1 MRALETDTI
10 AAIATASGNGAIGV
24 IRLSGPKAR
33 SIAEALTGKTLQARY
48 AHLTTFKST
57 NGTVLDLGLTLYF
70 PAPNSFTGEDVVELQ
85 GHGGQYVLSF
95 VLNDCLNRGA
105 RLANP
110 GEFSERAFHNEKIDL
125 LQAEAIADLIA
136 AETET
141 AAHLATSSLSGSF
154 SAIVSE
160 LSLQLTELRALTE
173 ASIDFP
179 EEDIDVISRHNVVDR
194 LQKLLDTLR
203 ELTEEVANAQQ
214 LSQGINIALMGAP
227 NAGKSSLLNALAK
240 EEVAIVTRKAG
251 TTRDIVIRSVMINGL
266 GVDLVDTAGL
276 RETTDEIEAE
286 GIQRAKNAATNAD
299 LILEIQDDS
308 AQAAGA
314 PIEIATPSRVI
325 RVINKI
331 DLSGRDPGISKDSEI
346 PTVAISTLT
355 GEGLDQL
362 QQLITE
368 TALISSTT
376 NSRFSA
382 RHRHVTAL
390 NEAKTTLMTSL
401 TNFSSHQA
409 AELLSEDLKNV
420 QTQLDELTGV
430 ITSDDILG
438 QIFSSFCI
446 GK

>member
-57 NGTVLDLGLTLYF
+57 NGTVLDSGLTLYF

-276 RETTDEIEAE
+276 RETTDEIEVE

>member
-1 MRALETDTI
+1 MRALEKDTI

-24 IRLSGPKAR
+24 IRLSGPQAR
-33 SIAEALTGKTLQARY
+33 SIAEGLTSKVLQPRY
-48 AHLTTFKST
+48 AHLTTFTSSD
-57 NGTVLDLGLTLYF
+57 GVVLDSGLSLYF

-85 GHGGQYVLSF
+85 GHGGQYVLRA
-95 VLNDCLNRGA
+95 VLNDCINRGA

-125 LQAEAIADLIA
+125 IQAEAIADLIV

-141 AAHLATSSLSGSF
+141 AAHLATSSLSGAF
-154 SAIVSE
+154 SNIVTE
-160 LSLQLTELRALTE
+160 MSLQLTELRALTE

-179 EEDIDVISRHNVVDR
+179 EEDIDVISRHNVLGR
-194 LQKLLDTLR
+194 LHELLETLQ
-203 ELTEEVANAQQ
+203 ELTEEVAAAQQ
-214 LSQGINIALMGAP
+214 LSQGINVALMGPP

-240 EEVAIVTRKAG
+240 EEVAIVTSKAG
-251 TTRDIVIRSVMINGL
+251 TTRDVVTRSVLIHGL

-286 GIQRAKNAATNAD
+286 GILRAKNAAKHAD

-308 AQAAGA
+308 VQESGEA
-314 PIEIATPSRVI
+314 IDITTPSRII

-331 DLSGRDPGISKDSEI
+331 DLSGREPGIAKEAEI

-362 QQLITE
+362 QQLITDA
-368 TALISSTT
+368 ALLSSTT

-390 NEAKTTLMTSL
+390 NEAKAALVTSL
-401 TNFSSHQA
+401 SNFKSHNA

-420 QTQLDELTGV
+420 QARLDELTGV

>member
-1 MRALETDTI
+1 
-10 AAIATASGNGAIGV
+10 
-24 IRLSGPKAR
+24 
-33 SIAEALTGKTLQARY
+33 
-48 AHLTTFKST
+48 
-57 NGTVLDLGLTLYF
+57 
-70 PAPNSFTGEDVVELQ
+70 
-85 GHGGQYVLSF
+85 
-95 VLNDCLNRGA
+95 
-105 RLANP
+105 
-110 GEFSERAFHNEKIDL
+110 
-125 LQAEAIADLIA
+125 
-136 AETET
+136 
-141 AAHLATSSLSGSF
+141 
-154 SAIVSE
+154 
-160 LSLQLTELRALTE
+160 
-173 ASIDFP
+173 
-179 EEDIDVISRHNVVDR
+179 
-194 LQKLLDTLR
+194 
-203 ELTEEVANAQQ
+203 
-214 LSQGINIALMGAP
+214 MGAP

-276 RETTDEIEAE
+276 RETTDEIEVE

>member
-1 MRALETDTI
+1 MRALEKDTI
-10 AAIATASGNGAIGV
+10 AAIATASGNGAIGI
-24 IRLSGPKAR
+24 IRLSGPHAR
-33 SIAEALTGKTLQARY
+33 AIAEGLTDSVLQPRY
-48 AHLTTFKST
+48 AHLTTFTS
-57 NGTVLDLGLTLYF
+57 NDGVIIDSGLSLYF

-85 GHGGQYVLSF
+85 GHGGQYVLRALLS
-95 VLNDCLNRGA
+95 DCIKRGA

-141 AAHLATSSLSGSF
+141 AAHLAAASLSGTF
-154 SAIVSE
+154 SSIVTE

-179 EEDIDVISRHNVVDR
+179 EEEIDVISRHNVLDR
-194 LQKLLDTLR
+194 LHGLLETLQK
-203 ELTEEVANAQQ
+203 LTEEVAAAQQ
-214 LSQGINIALMGAP
+214 LSQGINVALMGPP

-240 EEVAIVTRKAG
+240 EEVAIVTNQAG
-251 TTRDIVIRSVMINGL
+251 TTRDIVTRSVLINGL
-266 GVDLVDTAGL
+266 GIDLVDTAGL

-286 GIQRAKNAATNAD
+286 GILRAKNAATRAD
-299 LILEIQDDS
+299 LILEIQDDY
-308 AQAAGA
+308 AQETGE
-314 PIEIATPSRVI
+314 PIDISRSSQII

-331 DLSGRDPGISKDSEI
+331 DLSGRDPGIAKEAEI

-355 GEGLDQL
+355 GAGLDQL

-368 TALISSTT
+368 TALTSSTT

-390 NEAKTTLMTSL
+390 NEAKTALITSL
-401 TNFSSHQA
+401 SNYENHNA

-420 QTQLDELTGV
+420 QARLDELTGV

>member
-1 MRALETDTI
+1 MRALEKDTI

-24 IRLSGPKAR
+24 IRLSGPTAR
-33 SIAEALTGKTLQARY
+33 SIAEGLTGKVLQARY
-48 AHLTTFKST
+48 AHLTTFTSSD
-57 NGTVLDLGLTLYF
+57 GIVLDSGLSLYF
-70 PAPNSFTGEDVVELQ
+70 PGPHSFTGEDVVELQ
-85 GHGGQYVLSF
+85 GHGGQYVLRA
-95 VLNDCLNRGA
+95 LLTECINRGA

-110 GEFSERAFHNEKIDL
+110 GEFSERAFHNDKIDL

-154 SAIVSE
+154 SNIVNE

-179 EEDIDVISRHNVVDR
+179 EEDIDVISRHHVVAR
-194 LQKLLDTLR
+194 LYELLDILKQ
-203 ELTEEVANAQQ
+203 LTEEVAAAQQ
-214 LSQGINIALMGAP
+214 LSKGINVALIGPP

-240 EEVAIVTRKAG
+240 EEVAIVTNKAG
-251 TTRDIVIRSVMINGL
+251 TTRDVVTRSIMINGL

-286 GIQRAKNAATNAD
+286 GILRAKNAATHAD
-299 LILEIQDDS
+299 LILDIQDDS
-308 AQAAGA
+308 AKETGE
-314 PIEIATPSRVI
+314 PIDITRSIRTI

-355 GEGLDQL
+355 GEGLDRL

-376 NSRFSA
+376 SSRFSA

-390 NEAKTTLMTSL
+390 NEAKTALMTSL
-401 TNFSSHQA
+401 SNFKNHSA

-420 QTQLDELTGV
+420 QARLDELTGV

>member
-1 MRALETDTI
+1 MRALEKDTI

-24 IRLSGPKAR
+24 IRLSGPTAR
-33 SIAEALTGKTLQARY
+33 SIAEGLTGKVLQARY
-48 AHLTTFKST
+48 AHLTTFTSSD
-57 NGTVLDLGLTLYF
+57 GIVLDSGLSLYF
-70 PAPNSFTGEDVVELQ
+70 PGPHSFTGEDVVELQ
-85 GHGGQYVLSF
+85 GHGGQYVLRALLS
-95 VLNDCLNRGA
+95 DCINRGA

-110 GEFSERAFHNEKIDL
+110 GEFSERAFHNDKIDL

-154 SAIVSE
+154 SNIVNE

-179 EEDIDVISRHNVVDR
+179 EEDIDVISRHNVVAR
-194 LQKLLDTLR
+194 LYELLDILKQ
-203 ELTEEVANAQQ
+203 LTEEVAAAQQ
-214 LSQGINIALMGAP
+214 LSQGINVALIGPP

-240 EEVAIVTRKAG
+240 EEVAIVTNKAG
-251 TTRDIVIRSVMINGL
+251 TTRDVVTRSIMINGL

-286 GIQRAKNAATNAD
+286 GILRAKNAATHAD
-299 LILEIQDDS
+299 LILDIQDDS
-308 AQAAGA
+308 AKETGE
-314 PIEIATPSRVI
+314 PIDITRSIRTI

-355 GEGLDQL
+355 GEGLDRL

-376 NSRFSA
+376 SSRFSA

-390 NEAKTTLMTSL
+390 NEAKTALTTSL
-401 TNFSSHQA
+401 SSFESHNA

-420 QTQLDELTGV
+420 QTRLDELTGV

>member
-1 MRALETDTI
+1 MRALEKDTI

-24 IRLSGPKAR
+24 IRLSGPQAR
-33 SIAEALTGKTLQARY
+33 SIAEGLTSKVLQPRY
-48 AHLTTFKST
+48 AHLTTFTSSD
-57 NGTVLDLGLTLYF
+57 GVVLDSGLSLYF

-85 GHGGQYVLSF
+85 GHGGQYVLRA
-95 VLNDCLNRGA
+95 VLSDCINRGA

-125 LQAEAIADLIA
+125 IQAEAIADLIA

-141 AAHLATSSLSGSF
+141 AAHLATSSLSGAF
-154 SAIVSE
+154 SSIVTE
-160 LSLQLTELRALTE
+160 LSLRLTELRALTE

-179 EEDIDVISRHNVVDR
+179 EEDIDVISRHNVLGR
-194 LQKLLDTLR
+194 LHELLETLQ
-203 ELTEEVANAQQ
+203 ELTEEVASAQQ
-214 LSQGINIALMGAP
+214 LSQGINVALMGPP

-240 EEVAIVTRKAG
+240 EEVAIVTSKAG
-251 TTRDIVIRSVMINGL
+251 TTRDVVTRSVLIHGL

-276 RETTDEIEAE
+276 RETNDEIEAE
-286 GIQRAKNAATNAD
+286 GILRAKNAAKHAD

-308 AQAAGA
+308 VQESGKA
-314 PIEIATPSRVI
+314 IDITTPNRII

-331 DLSGRDPGISKDSEI
+331 DLSGREPGIAKEAEI

-362 QQLITE
+362 QQIITE
-368 TALISSTT
+368 TALLSSTT

-390 NEAKTTLMTSL
+390 NEAKTALMTSL
-401 TNFSSHQA
+401 SNFKSHNA

-420 QTQLDELTGV
+420 QARLDELTGV

>member
-48 AHLTTFKST
+48 AHLTTFKSS
-57 NGTVLDLGLTLYF
+57 NGTVLDSGLSLYF
-70 PAPNSFTGEDVVELQ
+70 PAPHSFTGEDVVELQ
-85 GHGGQYVLSF
+85 GHGGQYVIRS
-95 VLNDCLNRGA
+95 VLNDCINRGA

-154 SAIVSE
+154 SSIVTE

-179 EEDIDVISRHNVVDR
+179 EEDIDVISRHNVVNR
-194 LQKLLDTLR
+194 LQELLDTLR

-214 LSQGINIALMGAP
+214 LSQGINVALMGAP

-240 EEVAIVTRKAG
+240 EEVAIVTSKAG
-251 TTRDIVIRSVMINGL
+251 TTRDMVSRSVIINGL

-286 GIQRAKNAATNAD
+286 GIKRAKNAATNAD
-299 LILEIQDDS
+299 LILEIHDDCG
-308 AQAAGA
+308 QAASA
-314 PIEIATPSRVI
+314 PIKTATPSPVI

-390 NEAKTTLMTSL
+390 NEAKTALMTSL
-401 TNFSSHQA
+401 ANFNHHQA

-420 QTQLDELTGV
+420 QTRLDELTGV

>member
-57 NGTVLDLGLTLYF
+57 NGTVLDSGLTLYF

-141 AAHLATSSLSGSF
+141 AAHLATSSLSGLF

>member
-57 NGTVLDLGLTLYF
+57 NGTVLDSGLTLYF

-141 AAHLATSSLSGSF
+141 AVHLATSSLSGSF

-276 RETTDEIEAE
+276 RETTDEIEVE

>member
-1 MRALETDTI
+1 MRALEKDTI

-24 IRLSGPKAR
+24 IRLSGPQAR
-33 SIAEALTGKTLQARY
+33 SIAQGLTGKVLRPRY
-48 AHLTTFKST
+48 AHLTTFTSRD
-57 NGTVLDLGLTLYF
+57 GVVLDSGLSLYF

-85 GHGGQYVLSF
+85 GHGGQYVLRALLS
-95 VLNDCLNRGA
+95 DCISRGA

-125 LQAEAIADLIA
+125 IQAEAIADLIA

-141 AAHLATSSLSGSF
+141 AAHLATSSLSGAF
-154 SAIVSE
+154 SSIVSE

-179 EEDIDVISRHNVVDR
+179 EEDIDVISRHNVLDR
-194 LQKLLDTLR
+194 LHGLLETLQ
-203 ELTEEVANAQQ
+203 ELTEEVAAAQQ
-214 LSQGINIALMGAP
+214 LSQGINVALMGPP

-240 EEVAIVTRKAG
+240 EEVAIVTNQAG
-251 TTRDIVIRSVMINGL
+251 TTRDIVTRSVLINGL

-286 GIQRAKNAATNAD
+286 GILRAKNAGTRAD
-299 LILEIQDDS
+299 LILEIQDDC
-308 AQAAGA
+308 AQETGEPIDITA
-314 PIEIATPSRVI
+314 PNRTI
-325 RVINKI
+325 RVLNKI
-331 DLSGRDPGISKDSEI
+331 DLSGRDPGIGKEAEI

-362 QQLITE
+362 RQLITE
-368 TALISSTT
+368 TVLISSTT

-390 NEAKTTLMTSL
+390 NEAKTALMTSL
-401 TNFSSHQA
+401 SNYENHNA

-420 QTQLDELTGV
+420 QARLDELTGV

>member
-1 MRALETDTI
+1 MRALEKDTI

-24 IRLSGPKAR
+24 IRLSGPKAK
-33 SIAEALTGKTLQARY
+33 SIAEGLTGKMLQARY
-48 AHLTTFKST
+48 AHLATFKSSD
-57 NGTVLDLGLTLYF
+57 GTALDSGLSLFF
-70 PAPNSFTGEDVVELQ
+70 PAPHSFTGEDVVELQ
-85 GHGGQYVLSF
+85 GHGGQYVLRTL
-95 VLNDCLNRGA
+95 LNECINRGA

-110 GEFSERAFHNEKIDL
+110 GEFSERAFHNAKIDL

-154 SAIVSE
+154 SNIVNG

-179 EEDIDVISRHNVVDR
+179 EEDIDIISRYNILDR
-194 LQKLLDTLR
+194 LNELLDTLK
-203 ELTEEVANAQQ
+203 ELTEEVATAQQ
-214 LSQGINIALMGAP
+214 LSQGINVALMGPP

-240 EEVAIVTRKAG
+240 EEVAIVTNKAG
-251 TTRDIVIRSVMINGL
+251 TTRDIVTRSVMINGL

-286 GIQRAKNAATNAD
+286 GILRAKNAATHAD
-299 LILEIQDDS
+299 LILEIRDDS
-308 AQAAGA
+308 AQETSE
-314 PIEIATPSRVI
+314 PIDIATPSQVI
-325 RVINKI
+325 RVVNKI
-331 DLSGRDPGISKDSEI
+331 DLSGRDPGIVRDAEI

-355 GEGLDQL
+355 GEGLGKL

-376 NSRFSA
+376 SSRFSA

-390 NEAKTTLMTSL
+390 NEARAALKTALS
-401 TNFSSHQA
+401 NFNSHNA
-409 AELLSEDLKNV
+409 VELLSEDLKNV
-420 QTQLDELTGV
+420 QIRLDELTGV

>member
-1 MRALETDTI
+1 MRALEKDTI
-10 AAIATASGNGAIGV
+10 GAIATASGNGAIGI
-24 IRLSGPKAR
+24 IRLSGPQAR
-33 SIAEALTGKTLQARY
+33 AIAEGLTGCVLQPRY
-48 AHLTTFKST
+48 AHLTTFTS
-57 NGTVLDLGLTLYF
+57 NDGVVIDSGLSLYF

-85 GHGGQYVLSF
+85 GHGGQYVLRALLS
-95 VLNDCLNRGA
+95 DCINRGA

-125 LQAEAIADLIA
+125 LQAEAIADLIT

-141 AAHLATSSLSGSF
+141 AAHLAAASLSGTF
-154 SAIVSE
+154 SSIVTE

-179 EEDIDVISRHNVVDR
+179 EEEIDVISRHNVLDR
-194 LQKLLDTLR
+194 LHGLLETLQQ
-203 ELTEEVANAQQ
+203 LTEEVAAAQQ
-214 LSQGINIALMGAP
+214 LSQGINVALIGPP

-240 EEVAIVTRKAG
+240 EEVAIVTNQAG
-251 TTRDIVIRSVMINGL
+251 TTRDIVTRSVLINDL
-266 GVDLVDTAGL
+266 GIDLVDTAGL

-286 GIQRAKNAATNAD
+286 GILRAKNAATRAD

-308 AQAAGA
+308 AQETGE
-314 PIEIATPSRVI
+314 PIDISTSSRTI

-331 DLSGRDPGISKDSEI
+331 DLSGRDPGIAKEADI

-355 GEGLDQL
+355 GAGLYQL

-368 TALISSTT
+368 TALTSSTT

-390 NEAKTTLMTSL
+390 NEAKTALITSL
-401 TNFSSHQA
+401 SNYENHNA

-420 QTQLDELTGV
+420 QARLDELTGV

>member
-57 NGTVLDLGLTLYF
+57 NGTVLDSGLTLYF

>member
-1 MRALETDTI
+1 MRALEKNTI
-10 AAIATASGNGAIGV
+10 AAIATASGNGAIGI
-24 IRLSGPKAR
+24 IRLSGPQAR
-33 SIAEALTGKTLQARY
+33 TIAEGLTGSVLQPRY
-48 AHLTTFKST
+48 AHLTTFTS
-57 NGTVLDLGLTLYF
+57 NDGVVIDSGLSLYF

-85 GHGGQYVLSF
+85 GHGGQYVLRAL
-95 VLNDCLNRGA
+95 LNDCIKRGA

-141 AAHLATSSLSGSF
+141 AAHLAAASLSGTF
-154 SAIVSE
+154 SSIVTE

-179 EEDIDVISRHNVVDR
+179 EEEIDVISRHNVLDR
-194 LQKLLDTLR
+194 LHGLLETLQK
-203 ELTEEVANAQQ
+203 LTEEVAAAQQ
-214 LSQGINIALMGAP
+214 LSQGINVALMGPP
-227 NAGKSSLLNALAK
+227 NAGKSSLLNALAQ
-240 EEVAIVTRKAG
+240 EEVAIVTNQAG
-251 TTRDIVIRSVMINGL
+251 TTRDIVTRSVLINGL
-266 GVDLVDTAGL
+266 GIDLVDTAGL

-286 GIQRAKNAATNAD
+286 GILRAKSAATRAD
-299 LILEIQDDS
+299 LILEIQDDY
-308 AQAAGA
+308 AQETGE
-314 PIEIATPSRVI
+314 PIDISRSSQII

-331 DLSGRDPGISKDSEI
+331 DLSGRDPGIAKEADI

-355 GEGLDQL
+355 GAGLDQL

-368 TALISSTT
+368 TALTSSTT

-390 NEAKTTLMTSL
+390 KEAKTALITSL
-401 TNFSSHQA
+401 SNYENHNA

-420 QTQLDELTGV
+420 QARLDELTGV

>member
-1 MRALETDTI
+1 MRALEKDTI

-24 IRLSGPKAR
+24 IRLSGPQAR
-33 SIAEALTGKTLQARY
+33 SIAEGLTSKVLQPRY
-48 AHLTTFKST
+48 AHLTTFTSSD
-57 NGTVLDLGLTLYF
+57 GVVLDSGLSLYF

-85 GHGGQYVLSF
+85 GHGGQYVLRA
-95 VLNDCLNRGA
+95 VLNDCINRGA

-125 LQAEAIADLIA
+125 IQAEAIADLIV

-141 AAHLATSSLSGSF
+141 AAHLATSSLSGAF
-154 SAIVSE
+154 SNIVTE
-160 LSLQLTELRALTE
+160 MSLQLTELRALTE

-179 EEDIDVISRHNVVDR
+179 EEDIDVISRHNVLGR
-194 LQKLLDTLR
+194 LHELLETLQ
-203 ELTEEVANAQQ
+203 ELTEEVAAAQQ
-214 LSQGINIALMGAP
+214 LSQGINVALMGPP

-240 EEVAIVTRKAG
+240 EEVAIVTSKAG
-251 TTRDIVIRSVMINGL
+251 TTRDVVTRSVLIHGL

-286 GIQRAKNAATNAD
+286 GILRAKNAAKHAD

-308 AQAAGA
+308 VQESGKA
-314 PIEIATPSRVI
+314 IDITTPSRII

-331 DLSGRDPGISKDSEI
+331 DLSGREPGIAKEAEI

-355 GEGLDQL
+355 GKGLDQL
-362 QQLITE
+362 QQLITDA
-368 TALISSTT
+368 ALLSSTT

-390 NEAKTTLMTSL
+390 NEAKAALVTSL
-401 TNFSSHQA
+401 SNFKSHNA

-420 QTQLDELTGV
+420 QARLDELTGV

>member
-1 MRALETDTI
+1 MRALEKNTI
-10 AAIATASGNGAIGV
+10 AAIATASGNGAIGI
-24 IRLSGPKAR
+24 IRLSGPQAR
-33 SIAEALTGKTLQARY
+33 TIAEGLTGSVLQPRY
-48 AHLTTFKST
+48 AHLTTFTS
-57 NGTVLDLGLTLYF
+57 NDGVVIDSGLSLYF

-85 GHGGQYVLSF
+85 GHGGQYVLRALLS
-95 VLNDCLNRGA
+95 DCIKRGA

-141 AAHLATSSLSGSF
+141 AAHLAAASLSGTF
-154 SAIVSE
+154 SSIVTE

-179 EEDIDVISRHNVVDR
+179 EEEIDVISRHNVLDR
-194 LQKLLDTLR
+194 LHGLLETLQK
-203 ELTEEVANAQQ
+203 LTEEVAAAQQ
-214 LSQGINIALMGAP
+214 LSQGINVALMGPP

-240 EEVAIVTRKAG
+240 EEVAIVTNQAG
-251 TTRDIVIRSVMINGL
+251 TTRDIVTRSVLINGL
-266 GVDLVDTAGL
+266 GIDLVDTAGL

-286 GIQRAKNAATNAD
+286 GILRAKNAATRAD
-299 LILEIQDDS
+299 LILEIQDDY
-308 AQAAGA
+308 AQETGE
-314 PIEIATPSRVI
+314 PIDISRSSQII

-331 DLSGRDPGISKDSEI
+331 DLSGRDPGIAKEADI

-355 GEGLDQL
+355 GAGLDQL

-368 TALISSTT
+368 TALTSSTT

-390 NEAKTTLMTSL
+390 KEAKTALITSL
-401 TNFSSHQA
+401 SNYENHNA

-420 QTQLDELTGV
+420 QARLDELTGV

>member
-1 MRALETDTI
+1 MRALEKDTI
-10 AAIATASGNGAIGV
+10 GAIATASGNGAIGI
-24 IRLSGPKAR
+24 IRLSGPQAR
-33 SIAEALTGKTLQARY
+33 AIAEGLTGCVLQPRY
-48 AHLTTFKST
+48 AHLTTFTS
-57 NGTVLDLGLTLYF
+57 NDGVVIDSGLSLYF

-85 GHGGQYVLSF
+85 GHGGQYVLRALLS
-95 VLNDCLNRGA
+95 DCINRGA

-141 AAHLATSSLSGSF
+141 AAHLAAASLSGTF
-154 SAIVSE
+154 SSIVTE

-179 EEDIDVISRHNVVDR
+179 EEEIDVISRHNVLDR
-194 LQKLLDTLR
+194 LYGLLETLQQ
-203 ELTEEVANAQQ
+203 LTEEVAAAQQ
-214 LSQGINIALMGAP
+214 LSQGINVALMGPP

-240 EEVAIVTRKAG
+240 EEVAIVTNQAG
-251 TTRDIVIRSVMINGL
+251 TTRDIVTRSILINGL
-266 GVDLVDTAGL
+266 GIDLVDTAGL

-286 GIQRAKNAATNAD
+286 GILRAKNAATRAD
-299 LILEIQDDS
+299 LILEIQDDC
-308 AQAAGA
+308 AHETGE
-314 PIEIATPSRVI
+314 PIDISTSSRTI

-331 DLSGRDPGISKDSEI
+331 DLSGRDPGIAKEAET

-390 NEAKTTLMTSL
+390 NEAKTALTESL
-401 TNFSSHQA
+401 SNFENHNA

-420 QTQLDELTGV
+420 QARLDELTGV

>member
-1 MRALETDTI
+1 MRALEKDTI

-24 IRLSGPKAR
+24 IRLSGPQAR
-33 SIAEALTGKTLQARY
+33 SIAEGLTSKVLQPRY
-48 AHLTTFKST
+48 AHLTTFRSSD
-57 NGTVLDLGLTLYF
+57 GVVLDSGLSLYF

-85 GHGGQYVLSF
+85 GHGGQYVLRA
-95 VLNDCLNRGA
+95 VLSDCINRGA

-125 LQAEAIADLIA
+125 IQAEAIADLIA

-141 AAHLATSSLSGSF
+141 AAHLATSSLSGAF
-154 SAIVSE
+154 SSIVTE
-160 LSLQLTELRALTE
+160 LSLRLTELRALTE

-179 EEDIDVISRHNVVDR
+179 EEDIDVISRHNVLGR
-194 LQKLLDTLR
+194 LHELLETLQ
-203 ELTEEVANAQQ
+203 ELTEEVASAQQ
-214 LSQGINIALMGAP
+214 LSQGINVALMGPP

-240 EEVAIVTRKAG
+240 EEVAIVTSKAG
-251 TTRDIVIRSVMINGL
+251 TTRDVVTRSVLIHGL

-286 GIQRAKNAATNAD
+286 GILRAKNAAKHAD

-308 AQAAGA
+308 VQESGKA
-314 PIEIATPSRVI
+314 IDITTPNRII

-331 DLSGRDPGISKDSEI
+331 DLSGREPGIAKEAEI

-362 QQLITE
+362 QQIITE
-368 TALISSTT
+368 TALLSSTT

-390 NEAKTTLMTSL
+390 NEAKTALMTSL
-401 TNFSSHQA
+401 SNFKSHNA

-420 QTQLDELTGV
+420 QARLDELTGV

>member
-57 NGTVLDLGLTLYF
+57 NGTVLDSGLTLYF

-276 RETTDEIEAE
+276 RETTDEIEVE

-409 AELLSEDLKNV
+409 AELLSEDLKKCSN
-420 QTQLDELTGV
+420 TTR
-430 ITSDDILG
+430 
-438 QIFSSFCI
+438 
-446 GK
+446 

>member
-1 MRALETDTI
+1 MRALEKDTI
-10 AAIATASGNGAIGV
+10 GAIATASGNGAIGI
-24 IRLSGPKAR
+24 IRLSGPQAR
-33 SIAEALTGKTLQARY
+33 AIAEGLTGCVLQPRY
-48 AHLTTFKST
+48 AHLTTFTS
-57 NGTVLDLGLTLYF
+57 NDGVVIDSGLSLYF

-85 GHGGQYVLSF
+85 GHGGQYVLRALLS
-95 VLNDCLNRGA
+95 DCINRGA

-141 AAHLATSSLSGSF
+141 AAHLATASLSGTF
-154 SAIVSE
+154 SSIVNE

-179 EEDIDVISRHNVVDR
+179 EEEIDVISRHNVLDR
-194 LQKLLDTLR
+194 LHGLLETLQQ
-203 ELTEEVANAQQ
+203 LTEEVAAAQQ
-214 LSQGINIALMGAP
+214 LSQGINVALMGPP

-240 EEVAIVTRKAG
+240 EEVAIVTNQAG
-251 TTRDIVIRSVMINGL
+251 TTRDIVTRSVLINGL
-266 GVDLVDTAGL
+266 GIDLVDTAGL

-286 GIQRAKNAATNAD
+286 GILRAKNAATRAD
-299 LILEIQDDS
+299 LILEIQDDC
-308 AQAAGA
+308 AHETGE
-314 PIEIATPSRVI
+314 PIDISTSSRTI

-331 DLSGRDPGISKDSEI
+331 DLSGRDPGIAKEAEI

-390 NEAKTTLMTSL
+390 NEAKTALTTSL
-401 TNFSSHQA
+401 SNFENHNA

-420 QTQLDELTGV
+420 QARLDELTGV

>member
-1 MRALETDTI
+1 MRALEKDTI

-24 IRLSGPKAR
+24 IRLSGPQAR
-33 SIAEALTGKTLQARY
+33 SIAEGLTSKVLQPRY
-48 AHLTTFKST
+48 AHLTTFTSSD
-57 NGTVLDLGLTLYF
+57 GVVLDSGLSLYF

-85 GHGGQYVLSF
+85 GHGGQYVLRA
-95 VLNDCLNRGA
+95 VLSDCINRGA

-125 LQAEAIADLIA
+125 IQAEAIADLIA

-141 AAHLATSSLSGSF
+141 AAHLATSSLSGAF
-154 SAIVSE
+154 SSIVTE
-160 LSLQLTELRALTE
+160 LSMQLTELRALTE

-179 EEDIDVISRHNVVDR
+179 EEDIDVISRHNVLGR
-194 LQKLLDTLR
+194 LHGLLETLQK
-203 ELTEEVANAQQ
+203 LTEEVAVAQQ
-214 LSQGINIALMGAP
+214 LSQGINVALMGPP

-240 EEVAIVTRKAG
+240 EEVAIVTSKAG
-251 TTRDIVIRSVMINGL
+251 TTRDVVTRSVLINGL
-266 GVDLVDTAGL
+266 GIDLVDTAGL

-286 GIQRAKNAATNAD
+286 GILRAKNAATRAD
-299 LILEIQDDS
+299 LILEIQDDY
-308 AQAAGA
+308 AQETSE
-314 PIEIATPSRVI
+314 PIDISRSSQII

-331 DLSGRDPGISKDSEI
+331 DLSGRDPGIAKEADI

-355 GEGLDQL
+355 GAGLDQL

-368 TALISSTT
+368 TALTSSTT

-390 NEAKTTLMTSL
+390 KEAKTALITSL
-401 TNFSSHQA
+401 SNYENHNA

-420 QTQLDELTGV
+420 QARLDELTGV

>member
-1 MRALETDTI
+1 MRALEKDTI

-24 IRLSGPKAR
+24 IRLSGPQAR
-33 SIAEALTGKTLQARY
+33 SIAEGLTSKVLQPRY
-48 AHLTTFKST
+48 AHLTTFTSSD
-57 NGTVLDLGLTLYF
+57 GVVLDSGLSLYF

-85 GHGGQYVLSF
+85 GHGGQYVLRA
-95 VLNDCLNRGA
+95 VLSDCINRGA

-125 LQAEAIADLIA
+125 IQAEAIADLIA

-141 AAHLATSSLSGSF
+141 AAHLATSSLSGAF
-154 SAIVSE
+154 SSIVTE
-160 LSLQLTELRALTE
+160 LSLRLTELRALTE

-179 EEDIDVISRHNVVDR
+179 EEDIDVISRHNVLGR
-194 LQKLLDTLR
+194 LHELLETLQ
-203 ELTEEVANAQQ
+203 ELTEEVASAQQ
-214 LSQGINIALMGAP
+214 LSQGINVALMGPP

-240 EEVAIVTRKAG
+240 EEVAIVTSKAG
-251 TTRDIVIRSVMINGL
+251 TTRDVVTRSVLIHGL

-286 GIQRAKNAATNAD
+286 GILRAKNAAKHAD

-308 AQAAGA
+308 VQESGKA
-314 PIEIATPSRVI
+314 IDITTPNRII

-331 DLSGRDPGISKDSEI
+331 DLSGREPGIAKEAEI

-362 QQLITE
+362 QQIITE
-368 TALISSTT
+368 TALLSSTT

-390 NEAKTTLMTSL
+390 NEAKTALMTSL
-401 TNFSSHQA
+401 SNFKSHNA

-420 QTQLDELTGV
+420 QARLDELTGV

>member
-1 MRALETDTI
+1 MRALEKDTI
-10 AAIATASGNGAIGV
+10 AAIATASGNGAIGI
-24 IRLSGPKAR
+24 IRLSGPHAR
-33 SIAEALTGKTLQARY
+33 AIAEGLTDSVLQPRY
-48 AHLTTFKST
+48 AHLTTFTS
-57 NGTVLDLGLTLYF
+57 NDGVIIDSGLSLYF

-85 GHGGQYVLSF
+85 GHGGQYVLRALLS
-95 VLNDCLNRGA
+95 DCIKRGA

-141 AAHLATSSLSGSF
+141 AAHLAAASLSGTF
-154 SAIVSE
+154 SSIVTE

-179 EEDIDVISRHNVVDR
+179 EEEIDVISRHNVLDR
-194 LQKLLDTLR
+194 LHGLLETLQK
-203 ELTEEVANAQQ
+203 LTEEVAAAQQ
-214 LSQGINIALMGAP
+214 LSQGINVALMGPP

-240 EEVAIVTRKAG
+240 EEVAIVTNQAG
-251 TTRDIVIRSVMINGL
+251 TTRDIVTRSVLINGL
-266 GVDLVDTAGL
+266 GIDLVDTAGL

-286 GIQRAKNAATNAD
+286 GILRAKNAATRAD
-299 LILEIQDDS
+299 LILEIQDDY
-308 AQAAGA
+308 AQETGE
-314 PIEIATPSRVI
+314 PIDISRSSQII

-331 DLSGRDPGISKDSEI
+331 DLSGRDPGIAKEAEI

-355 GEGLDQL
+355 GAGLDQL

-368 TALISSTT
+368 TALTSSTT

-390 NEAKTTLMTSL
+390 NEAKTALITSL
-401 TNFSSHQA
+401 SNYENHNA
-409 AELLSEDLKNV
+409 AELLSEDLKSV
-420 QTQLDELTGV
+420 QARLDELTGV

>member
-1 MRALETDTI
+1 MRALEKDTI

-24 IRLSGPKAR
+24 IRLSGPQAR
-33 SIAEALTGKTLQARY
+33 SIAEGLTSKVLQPRY
-48 AHLTTFKST
+48 AHLTTFTSSD
-57 NGTVLDLGLTLYF
+57 GVVLDSGLSLYF

-85 GHGGQYVLSF
+85 GHGGQYVLRA
-95 VLNDCLNRGA
+95 VLSDCINRGA

-125 LQAEAIADLIA
+125 IQAEAIADLIA

-141 AAHLATSSLSGSF
+141 AAHLATSSLSGAF
-154 SAIVSE
+154 SSIVTE
-160 LSLQLTELRALTE
+160 LSLRLTELRALTE

-179 EEDIDVISRHNVVDR
+179 EEDIDVISRHNVLGR
-194 LQKLLDTLR
+194 LHELLETLQ
-203 ELTEEVANAQQ
+203 ELTEEVASAQQ
-214 LSQGINIALMGAP
+214 LSQGINVALMGPP

-240 EEVAIVTRKAG
+240 EEVAIVTSKAG
-251 TTRDIVIRSVMINGL
+251 TTRDVVTRSVLIHGL

-286 GIQRAKNAATNAD
+286 GILRAKNAAKHAD

-308 AQAAGA
+308 VQESGKA
-314 PIEIATPSRVI
+314 IDITTPSRII

-331 DLSGRDPGISKDSEI
+331 DLSGREPGIAKEAEI

-362 QQLITE
+362 QQIITE
-368 TALISSTT
+368 TALLSSTT

-390 NEAKTTLMTSL
+390 NEAKTALMTSL
-401 TNFSSHQA
+401 SNFKSHNA

-420 QTQLDELTGV
+420 QARLDELTGV

>member
-1 MRALETDTI
+1 MRALEKDTI

-24 IRLSGPKAR
+24 IRLSGPQAR
-33 SIAEALTGKTLQARY
+33 SIAEGLTSKVLQPRY
-48 AHLTTFKST
+48 AHLTTFTSSD
-57 NGTVLDLGLTLYF
+57 GVVLDSGLSLYF

-85 GHGGQYVLSF
+85 GHGGQYVLRA
-95 VLNDCLNRGA
+95 VLNDCINRGA

-125 LQAEAIADLIA
+125 IQAEAIADLIV

-141 AAHLATSSLSGSF
+141 AAHLATSSLSGAF
-154 SAIVSE
+154 SNIVTE
-160 LSLQLTELRALTE
+160 MSLQLTELRALTE

-179 EEDIDVISRHNVVDR
+179 EEDIDVISRHNVLGR
-194 LQKLLDTLR
+194 LHELLETLQ
-203 ELTEEVANAQQ
+203 ELTEEVAAAQQ
-214 LSQGINIALMGAP
+214 LSQGINVALVGPP

-240 EEVAIVTRKAG
+240 EEVAIVTSKAG
-251 TTRDIVIRSVMINGL
+251 TTRDVVTRSVLIHGL

-286 GIQRAKNAATNAD
+286 GILRAKNAAKHAD

-308 AQAAGA
+308 VQESGKA
-314 PIEIATPSRVI
+314 IDITTPSRII

-331 DLSGRDPGISKDSEI
+331 DLSGREPGIAKEAEI

-362 QQLITE
+362 QQLITDA
-368 TALISSTT
+368 ALLSSTT

-390 NEAKTTLMTSL
+390 NEAKAALVTSL
-401 TNFSSHQA
+401 SNFKSHNA

-420 QTQLDELTGV
+420 QARLDELTGV

>member
-1 MRALETDTI
+1 MRALEKDTI

-24 IRLSGPKAR
+24 IRLSGPQAR
-33 SIAEALTGKTLQARY
+33 SIAEGLTSKVLQPRY
-48 AHLTTFKST
+48 AHLTTFTSS
-57 NGTVLDLGLTLYF
+57 GGVVLDSGLSLYF

-85 GHGGQYVLSF
+85 GHGGQYVLRA
-95 VLNDCLNRGA
+95 VLNDCINRGA

-125 LQAEAIADLIA
+125 IQAEAIADLIV

-141 AAHLATSSLSGSF
+141 AAHLATSSLSGAF
-154 SAIVSE
+154 SNIVTE

-179 EEDIDVISRHNVVDR
+179 EEDIDVISRHNVLGR
-194 LQKLLDTLR
+194 LHELLETLQ
-203 ELTEEVANAQQ
+203 ELTEEVAAAQQ
-214 LSQGINIALMGAP
+214 LSQGINVALMGPP

-240 EEVAIVTRKAG
+240 EEVAIVTSKAG
-251 TTRDIVIRSVMINGL
+251 TTRDVVTRSVLIHGL

-286 GIQRAKNAATNAD
+286 GILRAKNAAKHAD

-308 AQAAGA
+308 VQESGKA
-314 PIEIATPSRVI
+314 IDITTPSRII

-331 DLSGRDPGISKDSEI
+331 DLSGREPGIAKEAEI

-362 QQLITE
+362 QQLITDA
-368 TALISSTT
+368 ALLSSTT

-390 NEAKTTLMTSL
+390 NEAKAALVTSL
-401 TNFSSHQA
+401 SNFKSHNA

-420 QTQLDELTGV
+420 QARLDELTGV

>member
-1 MRALETDTI
+1 MRALEKDTI
-10 AAIATASGNGAIGV
+10 GAIATASGNGAIGV
-24 IRLSGPKAR
+24 IRLSGPQAR
-33 SIAEALTGKTLQARY
+33 SIAEGLTGKVLQPRY
-48 AHLTTFKST
+48 AHLTNFTSSD
-57 NGTVLDLGLTLYF
+57 GVVIDSGLSLYF
-70 PAPNSFTGEDVVELQ
+70 PGPNSFTGEDVVELQ
-85 GHGGQYVLSF
+85 GHGGQYVLRA
-95 VLNDCLNRGA
+95 LLTDCINRGA

-141 AAHLATSSLSGSF
+141 AAHLATSSLSGAF
-154 SAIVSE
+154 SSIVNE

-179 EEDIDVISRHNVVDR
+179 EEDIDVISRHNVLDR
-194 LQKLLDTLR
+194 LHGLLETLQ
-203 ELTEEVANAQQ
+203 ELTEEVAVAQQ
-214 LSQGINIALMGAP
+214 LSQGINVALIGPP

-240 EEVAIVTRKAG
+240 EEIAIVTNKAG
-251 TTRDIVIRSVMINGL
+251 TTRDVVTRSVLINGL

-286 GIQRAKNAATNAD
+286 GILRAKNAATRAD
-299 LILEIQDDS
+299 LILEIHDDS
-308 AQAAGA
+308 AQEKDE
-314 PIEIATPSRVI
+314 PIDITTPSRII

-331 DLSGRDPGISKDSEI
+331 DLSGRDSGIAKDAET

-362 QQLITE
+362 KQLITE
-368 TALISSTT
+368 TALMSSTT

-390 NEAKTTLMTSL
+390 NEAKTALMTSL
-401 TNFSSHQA
+401 SNFKNHNA

-420 QTQLDELTGV
+420 QARLDELTGV

>member
-1 MRALETDTI
+1 MRALEKDTI

-33 SIAEALTGKTLQARY
+33 SIAEGLTGKMLQARY
-48 AHLTTFKST
+48 AHLATFKSSD
-57 NGTVLDLGLTLYF
+57 GTALDSGLSLYF
-70 PAPNSFTGEDVVELQ
+70 PAPHSFTGEDVVELQ
-85 GHGGQYVLSF
+85 GHGGQYVLRSL
-95 VLNDCLNRGA
+95 LNECINRGA

-141 AAHLATSSLSGSF
+141 AAHLAISSLSGSF
-154 SAIVSE
+154 SNIVNE

-179 EEDIDVISRHNVVDR
+179 EEDIDIISRYNILDR
-194 LQKLLDTLR
+194 LHELLDTLK
-203 ELTEEVANAQQ
+203 ELTEEVATAQQ
-214 LSQGINIALMGAP
+214 LSQGINVALMGPP

-240 EEVAIVTRKAG
+240 EEVAIVTNKAG
-251 TTRDIVIRSVMINGL
+251 TTRDVVTRSVMINGL

-286 GIQRAKNAATNAD
+286 GILRAKNAATLAD
-299 LILEIQDDS
+299 LILEIRDDS
-308 AQAAGA
+308 AQETSE
-314 PIEIATPSRVI
+314 PIDIATPSRVI

-331 DLSGRDPGISKDSEI
+331 DLSGRDPGIVREAEI

-355 GEGLDQL
+355 GEGLGKL

-376 NSRFSA
+376 SSRFSA

-390 NEAKTTLMTSL
+390 NEARAALKTALS
-401 TNFSSHQA
+401 NFNSHNA
-409 AELLSEDLKNV
+409 VELLSEDLKNV
-420 QTQLDELTGV
+420 QTRLDELTGV

>member
-1 MRALETDTI
+1 MRALEKDTI

-33 SIAEALTGKTLQARY
+33 SIAEGLTGKVLQPRY
-48 AHLTTFKST
+48 AHLTTFKSSDEV
-57 NGTVLDLGLTLYF
+57 VLDSGLSLYF

-85 GHGGQYVLSF
+85 GHGGQYVLRALLS
-95 VLNDCLNRGA
+95 DCVRRGA

-125 LQAEAIADLIA
+125 IQAEAIADLIA

-141 AAHLATSSLSGSF
+141 AAHLATSSLSGAF
-154 SAIVSE
+154 SSVVTE

-179 EEDIDVISRHNVVDR
+179 EEDIDVISRHNVLDR
-194 LQKLLDTLR
+194 LHGILKTLQK
-203 ELTEEVANAQQ
+203 LTEEVAAAQQ
-214 LSQGINIALMGAP
+214 LSQGINVALIGPP
-227 NAGKSSLLNALAK
+227 NAGKSSLLNALVK
-240 EEVAIVTRKAG
+240 EEVAIVTNQAG
-251 TTRDIVIRSVMINGL
+251 TTRDVVTRSVMINGL
-266 GVDLVDTAGL
+266 GIDLVDTAGL

-286 GIQRAKNAATNAD
+286 GILRAKNAANHAD

-308 AQAAGA
+308 VQEKGES
-314 PIEIATPSRVI
+314 IDITTSSRII

-331 DLSGRDPGISKDSEI
+331 DLSGRGPGIAKGSEV

-355 GEGLDQL
+355 GEGLEQL
-362 QQLITE
+362 HKLITE

-382 RHRHVTAL
+382 RHRHVIAL
-390 NEAKTTLMTSL
+390 NEAKTALMTSL
-401 TNFSSHQA
+401 SNFKSHKA
-409 AELLSEDLKNV
+409 AELLSEDLKIV
-420 QTQLDELTGV
+420 QTRLDELTGV

>member
-1 MRALETDTI
+1 MRALEKDTI
-10 AAIATASGNGAIGV
+10 GAIATASGNGAIGV
-24 IRLSGPKAR
+24 IRLSGPQAR
-33 SIAEALTGKTLQARY
+33 SIAEGLTGKVLQPRY
-48 AHLTTFKST
+48 AHLTNFTSSD
-57 NGTVLDLGLTLYF
+57 GVVIDSGLSLYF
-70 PAPNSFTGEDVVELQ
+70 PGPNSFTGEDVVELQ
-85 GHGGQYVLSF
+85 GHGGQYVLRA
-95 VLNDCLNRGA
+95 LLTDCINRGA

-141 AAHLATSSLSGSF
+141 AAHLAAASLSGTF
-154 SAIVSE
+154 SSIVTE

-179 EEDIDVISRHNVVDR
+179 EEEIDVISRHNVLDR
-194 LQKLLDTLR
+194 LHGLLETLQQ
-203 ELTEEVANAQQ
+203 LTEEVAAAQQ
-214 LSQGINIALMGAP
+214 LSQGINVALIGPP

-240 EEVAIVTRKAG
+240 EEVAIVTNQAG
-251 TTRDIVIRSVMINGL
+251 TTRDIVTRSVLINGL
-266 GVDLVDTAGL
+266 GIDLVDTAGL

-286 GIQRAKNAATNAD
+286 GILRAKNAATRAD
-299 LILEIQDDS
+299 LILEIQDDC
-308 AQAAGA
+308 AHETGE
-314 PIEIATPSRVI
+314 PIDISTSSRTI

-331 DLSGRDPGISKDSEI
+331 DLSGRDPGIAKETDI

-390 NEAKTTLMTSL
+390 NEAKTALTTSL
-401 TNFSSHQA
+401 SNFENHNA

-420 QTQLDELTGV
+420 QARLDELTGV

>member
-48 AHLTTFKST
+48 AHLTTFKSS
-57 NGTVLDLGLTLYF
+57 NGTVLDSGLSLYF
-70 PAPNSFTGEDVVELQ
+70 PAPHSFTGEDVVELQ
-85 GHGGQYVLSF
+85 GHGGQYVLRS
-95 VLNDCLNRGA
+95 VLNDCINRGA

-154 SAIVSE
+154 SSIVSE

-179 EEDIDVISRHNVVDR
+179 EEDIDVISRHNVVNR
-194 LQKLLDTLR
+194 LQELLDTLR

-214 LSQGINIALMGAP
+214 LSQGINVALMGAP

-240 EEVAIVTRKAG
+240 EEVAIVTSKAG
-251 TTRDIVIRSVMINGL
+251 TTRDMVSRSVIINGL

-286 GIQRAKNAATNAD
+286 GIKRAKNAATNAD
-299 LILEIQDDS
+299 LILEIHDDCD
-308 AQAAGA
+308 QAASA
-314 PIEIATPSRVI
+314 PIETVTPSRVI

-355 GEGLDQL
+355 GAGLDQL

-390 NEAKTTLMTSL
+390 NEAKTALMTSL
-401 TNFSSHQA
+401 ANFNHHQA

-420 QTQLDELTGV
+420 QTRLDELTGV

>member
-24 IRLSGPKAR
+24 IRLSGPQAR
-33 SIAEALTGKTLQARY
+33 SIAEGLTDKVLQPRY
-48 AHLTTFKST
+48 AHLTTFKSSD
-57 NGTVLDLGLTLYF
+57 GVVLDSGLSLYF

-85 GHGGQYVLSF
+85 GHGGQYVLRALLS
-95 VLNDCLNRGA
+95 DCIGRGA

-125 LQAEAIADLIA
+125 IQAEAIADLIA

-141 AAHLATSSLSGSF
+141 AAHLATSSLSGAF
-154 SAIVSE
+154 SSIITE

-179 EEDIDVISRHNVVDR
+179 EEDIDVISRHNVLDR
-194 LQKLLDTLR
+194 LHGLLETLQK
-203 ELTEEVANAQQ
+203 LTEEVAAAQQ
-214 LSQGINIALMGAP
+214 LSQGINIALMGPP

-240 EEVAIVTRKAG
+240 DEVAIVTNQAG
-251 TTRDIVIRSVMINGL
+251 TTRDVVTRSVMINGL
-266 GVDLVDTAGL
+266 GIDLVDTAGL

-286 GIQRAKNAATNAD
+286 GILRAKNAANHAD

-308 AQAAGA
+308 AQEKGES
-314 PIEIATPSRVI
+314 IDITTPSRTI

-331 DLSGRDPGISKDSEI
+331 DLSGRDPGIAKGSEI

-355 GEGLDQL
+355 GAGLDQL

-368 TALISSTT
+368 TALTSSTT

-390 NEAKTTLMTSL
+390 KEAKTALITSL
-401 TNFSSHQA
+401 SNYENHNA

-420 QTQLDELTGV
+420 QARLDELTGV

>member
-1 MRALETDTI
+1 MRALEKDTI

-24 IRLSGPKAR
+24 IRLSGPQAR
-33 SIAEALTGKTLQARY
+33 SIAEGLTSKVLQPRY
-48 AHLTTFKST
+48 AHLTTFTS
-57 NGTVLDLGLTLYF
+57 NDGVVIDSGLSLYF

-85 GHGGQYVLSF
+85 GHGGQYVLRALLS
-95 VLNDCLNRGA
+95 DCINRGA

-141 AAHLATSSLSGSF
+141 AAHLAAASLSGTF
-154 SAIVSE
+154 SSIVTE

-179 EEDIDVISRHNVVDR
+179 EEEIDVISRHNVLDR
-194 LQKLLDTLR
+194 LHGLLETLQQ
-203 ELTEEVANAQQ
+203 LTEEVAAAQQ
-214 LSQGINIALMGAP
+214 LSQGINVALMGPP

-240 EEVAIVTRKAG
+240 EEVAIVTNQAG
-251 TTRDIVIRSVMINGL
+251 TTRDIVTRSVLINGL
-266 GVDLVDTAGL
+266 GIDLVDTAGL

-286 GIQRAKNAATNAD
+286 GILRAKNAATRAD
-299 LILEIQDDS
+299 LILEIQDDC
-308 AQAAGA
+308 AHETGE
-314 PIEIATPSRVI
+314 PIDISTSSRTI

-331 DLSGRDPGISKDSEI
+331 DLSGRDPGIAKEAEI

-368 TALISSTT
+368 TALLSSTT

-390 NEAKTTLMTSL
+390 NEAKTALTTSL
-401 TNFSSHQA
+401 STYENHNA

-420 QTQLDELTGV
+420 QTRLDELTGV

>member
-1 MRALETDTI
+1 MRAFEKDTI

-24 IRLSGPKAR
+24 IRLSGPQAR
-33 SIAEALTGKTLQARY
+33 SIAERLTSKILQPRY
-48 AHLTTFKST
+48 AHLTTFTSSD
-57 NGTVLDLGLTLYF
+57 GVVLDSGLSLYF

-85 GHGGQYVLSF
+85 GHGGQYVLRALLS
-95 VLNDCLNRGA
+95 DCINRGA

-125 LQAEAIADLIA
+125 IQAEAIADLIV

-141 AAHLATSSLSGSF
+141 AAHLATSSLSGAF
-154 SAIVSE
+154 SSIVNE

-179 EEDIDVISRHNVVDR
+179 EEDIDVLSRHNVLGR
-194 LQKLLDTLR
+194 LHGLLETLQ
-203 ELTEEVANAQQ
+203 ELTEEVAAAQQ
-214 LSQGINIALMGAP
+214 LSQGINVALMGPP

-240 EEVAIVTRKAG
+240 EEVAIVTNKAG
-251 TTRDIVIRSVMINGL
+251 TTRDVVTRSVLIHGL

-286 GIQRAKNAATNAD
+286 GILRAKNAAKHAD

-308 AQAAGA
+308 VQESGKA
-314 PIEIATPSRVI
+314 IDITTPSRII

-331 DLSGRDPGISKDSEI
+331 DLSGREPGIAKEAEI

-368 TALISSTT
+368 TALLSSTT

-390 NEAKTTLMTSL
+390 NEAKTALTASL
-401 TNFSSHQA
+401 SNYENHNA
-409 AELLSEDLKNV
+409 PELLSEDLKNV
-420 QTQLDELTGV
+420 QARLDELTGV

>member
-1 MRALETDTI
+1 MRALEKDTI

-24 IRLSGPKAR
+24 IRLSGPQAR
-33 SIAEALTGKTLQARY
+33 SIAEGLTSKVLQPRY
-48 AHLTTFKST
+48 AHLTTFTSSD
-57 NGTVLDLGLTLYF
+57 GVVLDSGLSLYF

-85 GHGGQYVLSF
+85 GHGGQYVLRA
-95 VLNDCLNRGA
+95 VLSDCINRGA

-125 LQAEAIADLIA
+125 IQAEAIADLIA

-141 AAHLATSSLSGSF
+141 AAHLATSSLSGAF
-154 SAIVSE
+154 SSIVTE
-160 LSLQLTELRALTE
+160 LSMQLTELRALTE

-179 EEDIDVISRHNVVDR
+179 EEDIDVISRHNVLGR
-194 LQKLLDTLR
+194 LHGLLETLQK
-203 ELTEEVANAQQ
+203 LTEEVAVAQQ
-214 LSQGINIALMGAP
+214 LSQGINVALMGPP

-240 EEVAIVTRKAG
+240 EEVAIVTSKAG
-251 TTRDIVIRSVMINGL
+251 TTRDVVTRSLLIHGL

-286 GIQRAKNAATNAD
+286 GILRAKNAAKHAD

-308 AQAAGA
+308 VQESGKA
-314 PIEIATPSRVI
+314 IDITTPSRII

-331 DLSGRDPGISKDSEI
+331 DLSGREPGIAKKAEI

-355 GEGLDQL
+355 GAGLDQL

-368 TALISSTT
+368 TALLSSTT

-390 NEAKTTLMTSL
+390 NEAKTALVTSL
-401 TNFSSHQA
+401 SNFKSHNA
-409 AELLSEDLKNV
+409 AELLSEDLKSV
-420 QTQLDELTGV
+420 QARLDELTGV